1 MGVERT
7 VSLPSGEPTWA
18 AVAGELARTGPP
30 PVVRM
35 IDGLPAFPDETP
47 ADGWREVRVSL
58 SGGMVTVRRQPGA
71 WTCVVWGIDDPALLA
86 ARDRVAEA
94 ILFAATE
101 RNG

>member
-1 MGVERT
+1 MGVERI
-7 VSLPSGEPTWA
+7 VPLAGGEPTWA

-35 IDGLPAFPDETP
+35 IDGQPAFPDEVP

-58 SGGMVTVRRQPGA
+58 PAGMVTIRRQPGA
-71 WTCVVWGIDDPALLA
+71 WTCVVWGTDDPALLA

-94 ILFAATE
+94 IAAAI
-101 RNG
+101 R